1 MDISRIATVAREA
14 ALEAGAI
21 LLAEQKSDFKIY
33 KKGIVNLVTDV
44 DLKAEKVILR
54 RILQEFPDH
63 RILCEEQ
70 GELGGTADCR
80 WIIDPLDGTTNYA
93 HRYPVFCVSIGV
105 EAAGELIAGVVYNPV
120 SNEIYTATRG
130 GGAFVNRERLEVSAC
145 DSLIDSL
152 LCTGFSYQREELAEN
167 LALFRTASM
176 NAQAVRR
183 DGSAALDL
191 CAVAAGRFDGFWELT
206 LHPWDV
212 AAGMLIIQEAGGTV
226 TAPDGTPCTHFDPG
240 ILASNGKIHEHL
252 IRLLG
257 KTSDSPVRIPHS

>member
-1 MDISRIATVAREA
+1 MDITRILSVAREA
-14 ALEAGAI
+14 AVEAGAV

-44 DLKAEKVILR
+44 DLKAEAVILR
-54 RILQEFPDH
+54 RIAQEFPDH

-70 GELGGTADCR
+70 GELGGASDYR

-120 SNEIYTATRG
+120 NSEMYTAQRN
-130 GGAFVNRERLEVSAC
+130 GGAFLNGEKLQVSVC

-152 LCTGFSYQREELAEN
+152 LCTGFSYHREELAEN
-167 LALFRTASM
+167 LSLFQTASM

-212 AAGMLIIQEAGGTV
+212 AAGILIIREAGGIV
-226 TAPDGTPCTHFDPG
+226 TALDGSPCTHYDPG
-240 ILASNGKIHEHL
+240 ILASNGRIHSNL
-252 IRLLG
+252 VDLLS
-257 KTSDSPVRIPHS
+257 KTSDSATRIRPS